1 MFPVVGAD
9 GLAWQR
15 RERRAVNRRWSLMVL
30 LRTVRWSELDVPNRR
45 VTEEETMTQDTRPS
59 GASIRQRVVGEANVQ
74 RKAPGDPFLAP
85 FFETAI
91 EHVWGGVWN
100 RPGLELKYRSLVVV
114 SVLAAI
120 GQNEEL
126 KTHLRG
132 ALNLGWTADEL
143 REALLQMSGYAGF
156 PAAHEALRVLSEI
169 VKQG

>member
-1 MFPVVGAD
+1 
-9 GLAWQR
+9 
-15 RERRAVNRRWSLMVL
+15 
-30 LRTVRWSELDVPNRR
+30 
-45 VTEEETMTQDTRPS
+45 MTPDARPS
-59 GASIRQRVVGEANVQ
+59 GASIRERVFGGANAQRPEQ
-74 RKAPGDPFLAP
+74 PDPILAP

-114 SVLAAI
+114 SALAAI
-120 GQNEEL
+120 GQIGEL

-132 ALNLGWTADEL
+132 ALNLGWTADQL
-143 REALLQMSGYAGF
+143 REALLQISGYAGF